1 MCPVYNCLRCRDT
14 GLIRLGD
21 KVVTC
26 TKSGCRMA
34 RIRELQ
40 KKLRRE
46 RITHDRR

>member
-1 MCPVYNCLRCRDT
+1 MCPVYDCRHCRDT

-40 KKLRRE
+40 KKLRAAKE
-46 RITHDRR
+46 KHG